1 MHVKF
6 IRLFRTASSE
16 RFLMHDDRG
25 SDIGLLDLHFL
36 ADGTVAGS
44 LFLLKNKVREEADMR
59 PILDQIDEELV
70 PTASL
75 KDANL
80 TFTVTHGELVGTFSS
95 EEDG

>member
-1 MHVKF
+1 MHAKF
-6 IRLFRTASSE
+6 IRLFRTATSE
-16 RFLMHDDRG
+16 RFVLHDDGG

-44 LFLLKNKVREEADMR
+44 LFLLQKKVREEADMR
-59 PILDQIDEELV
+59 EILDQIDEELV

-80 TFTVTHGELVGTFSS
+80 TFTVTQGELVGTFSS